1 MRRRGRQSQRDYSR
15 EVVSGE
21 IEKAMINRMKLLS
34 PFPLDPME
42 VHQAII
48 EPEIHAAAAIIQN
61 WNGTMLE
68 RDHTLPIQWRTSS
81 APVVT
86 NPFANFARG
95 QRGSVVLKDFMAAAY
110 RPKLVMVTLPYT
122 DYLDRPYMPDR
133 PNFFMG
139 GLPHVMREKL
149 TAWAEGYIKHRTEM
163 LAIKRLTD
171 DVFNVCNT
179 MGQVKRVW
187 PNLMNFMPTEA
198 RQKVEA
204 MVKQSKLPDGFEY
217 NQAPGEIYHYKN
229 IEAYDVII
237 TEALILPYDKDA
249 KMLAEI
255 TYERC

>member
-81 APVVT
+81 AP
-86 NPFANFARG
+86 
-95 QRGSVVLKDFMAAAY
+95 AY